1 MQQHCLLPVLNII
14 LINYRRYIIDVF
26 FKLSPR
32 RMVTYTICHHLWT
45 ANNKILQSI
54 HVFNFNRN
62 IFLDIFSFKSKSAI
76 KLFFSKTFSYNFNKY
91 LFENIC
97 MNIYWMLSNIKQ
109 KNLKDSKGLL
119 SDKHIT
125 TNTSNGT
132 VTIIIQS
139 SSNEV
144 FTLVLTLIHVHTKKF
159 YFWIKVIRW

>member
-1 MQQHCLLPVLNII
+1 
-14 LINYRRYIIDVF
+14 
-26 FKLSPR
+26 
-32 RMVTYTICHHLWT
+32 
-45 ANNKILQSI
+45 
-54 HVFNFNRN
+54 
-62 IFLDIFSFKSKSAI
+62 
-76 KLFFSKTFSYNFNKY
+76 
-91 LFENIC
+91 
-97 MNIYWMLSNIKQ
+97 MNIYCMLSNIKQ

-159 YFWIKVIRW
+159 YF